1 MAEMLFV
8 SRIIGPVG
16 IRVTV
21 CSELGKTANSIP
33 VVGTLGQVC
42 PTLVAICERAG
53 AQPCV
58 VYHPSNDKFL
68 AFGTTREEAKKQFE
82 KDCPHL
88 AASWS
93 VFPDNN
99 SRQFIVFEDWKTPG
113 LVSLLCLQP
122 PSERII
128 IEDKEVLVCFEFSLR
143 DALRGA
149 VFPAS
154 TPIPEEEEEDDSI
167 MPPGEKRL
175 LTLEEFLVIL
185 WDKMFETLVNALI
198 STAEEQDE

>member
-1 MAEMLFV
+1 MSKMLFV
-8 SRIIGPVG
+8 SPIGPVE

-53 AQPCV
+53 AQPFVFC
-58 VYHPSNDKFL
+58 HPSNDKFL
-68 AFGTTREEAKKQFE
+68 AFGTTREEAKKRFE

-93 VFPDNN
+93 VFPDNK
-99 SRQFIVFEDWKTPG
+99 SRQFIVFEDWRNPG
-113 LVSLLCLQP
+113 LIALLCLQP
-122 PSERII
+122 SSDRIS
-128 IEDKEVLVCFEFSLR
+128 IEDKEMLACFEFSLR
-143 DALRGA
+143 DALKGA

-154 TPIPEEEEEDDSI
+154 TPIPEEEDDSI